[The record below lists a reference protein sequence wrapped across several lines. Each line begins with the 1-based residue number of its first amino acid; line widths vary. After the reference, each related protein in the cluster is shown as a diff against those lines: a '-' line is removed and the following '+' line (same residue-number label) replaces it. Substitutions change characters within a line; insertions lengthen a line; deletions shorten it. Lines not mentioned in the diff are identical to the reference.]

1 MHEPKGGGGLA
12 LADVAPRIYAMW
24 HAVDQRRT
32 HDALPY
38 CAPDFVMQV
47 GAIELDLTRFTEF
60 MAARNDA
67 EYDTRHIL
75 QNMQVTDADD
85 DALTVSFVSTV
96 WRLEPGADFPTNM
109 VGDVTEQW
117 SMIDG
122 EPRIRRRSLSLFC
135 DTRPVDQRGPG

>member
-1 MHEPKGGGGLA
+1 M
-12 LADVAPRIYAMW
+12 PR
-24 HAVDQRRT
+24 
-32 HDALPY
+32 
-38 CAPDFVMQV
+38 
-47 GAIELDLTRFTEF
+47 DLTRFTEF